1 MPLPPM
7 LLRRVLL
14 APAVIALAFM
24 VLVTLPL
31 WLIGAAFVSR
41 YVPGNWRI
49 LRIIWFLFFY
59 LLVEASSLIALFFLW
74 VISGFGWKVRSPR
87 FQRWHYV
94 LLALMLGLVI
104 RTAKR
109 TFKLTM
115 VMDGPRPTTGAV
127 RTRPALI
134 LSRHAGP
141 GDSMLLMDAICNVY
155 EREPRIVLKEFLQW
169 DPAVD
174 VILNR
179 LPAAFVPSGRKAG
192 SAVVDAIADLSKTM
206 DTDDA
211 FVIFPEGANYTVG
224 RARKAVQKL
233 RDIGRPDLAE
243 RAELLKSTLP
253 PKPKGVMTA
262 LANAPMGTDVFFV
275 GHAGLEGFVTAG
287 DIWRAIPIGTEVDVK
302 IWHYEAHDIPAPSEQ
317 EAWLYDRW
325 AEIDAWIGDRLAET
339 AEAAGSD
346 LRERPNH
353 PA

>member
-1 MPLPPM
+1 MPLPPRW
-7 LLRRVLL
+7 LRRILI
-14 APAVIALAFM
+14 APSVVALAASA
-24 VLVTLPL
+24 VLTLPV
-31 WLIGAAFVSR
+31 WLIAAAFFSR

-59 LLVEASSLIALFFLW
+59 LLVDAAALIVMFLFW
-74 VISGFGWKVRSPR
+74 VISGFGWKINSPMFR
-87 FQRWHYV
+87 RWHYG
-94 LLALMLGLVI
+94 LLGVMLGLVI
-104 RTAKR
+104 NTAKR
-109 TFKLTM
+109 TFKLTT
-115 VMDGPRPTTGAV
+115 VMDGPPPTTGVV

-155 EREPRIVLKEFLQW
+155 DREPRIVLKEFLQW

-179 LPAAFVPSGRKAG
+179 LPAAFVPGGHKAG
-192 SAVVDAIADLSKTM
+192 EAVVEAIAHLSQSM
-206 DTDDA
+206 DIDDA

-224 RARKAVQKL
+224 RAKKAVQKL

-262 LANAPMGTDVFFV
+262 LANAPMGSDVFFV

-302 IWHYEAHDIPAPSEQ
+302 IWHYGAHEIPAPDEQ

-325 AEIDAWIGDRLAET
+325 SEIDAWIGEHLAAT
-339 AEAAGSD
+339 AE
-346 LRERPNH
+346 
-353 PA
+353 

>member
-1 MPLPPM
+1 MRVPPKWV
-7 LLRRVLL
+7 RRVFL
-14 APAVIALAFM
+14 APAVVALAAFTI
-24 VLVTLPL
+24 LTLPI

-59 LLVEASSLIALFFLW
+59 LLVDAAAIIVMFVYW
-74 VISGFGWKVRSPR
+74 VISGFGWKLRSPA
-87 FQRWHYV
+87 FQRRHY
-94 LLALMLGLVI
+94 ALLGLILGSVI

-109 TFKLTM
+109 TFKLTFNRE
-115 VMDGPRPTTGAV
+115 GPPPSTGAV

-141 GDSMLLMDAICNVY
+141 GDSLLLMDAICNRY
-155 EREPRIVLKEFLQW
+155 NREPRIVLKEFLQW

-174 VILNR
+174 IILNR
-179 LPAAFVPSGRKAG
+179 LPTAFVPSGRKAG
-192 SAVVDAIADLSKTM
+192 DAVVDAIADLSKTM

-224 RARKAVQKL
+224 RAEKAIQKL

-243 RAELLKSTLP
+243 RAEMLKQTLP
-253 PKPKGVMTA
+253 PKPLGVMTA
-262 LANAPMGTDVFFV
+262 LANAPMGSDVFFV

-302 IWHYEAHDIPAPSEQ
+302 IWHYRADEIPGPAEQ

-325 AEIDAWIGDRLAET
+325 AEIDAWIGEHLEVTAET
-339 AEAAGSD
+339 GGVGPSV
-346 LRERPNH
+346 
-353 PA
+353 